1 VPQIIGH
8 SSYNWALRY
17 LPVTFV
23 GVGTLGEPVGSTILA
38 YFILNEIP
46 TLAKLGGGA
55 LILAG
60 IYISS
65 RAESVA
71 EIEASCEVGGL

>member
-8 SSYNWALRY
+8 SSYNWALKY

-23 GVGTLGEPVGSTILA
+23 GVATLGEPIGSTILA
-38 YFILNEIP
+38 YFALRETP
-46 TLAKLGGGA
+46 TLAKIGGGV

-60 IYISS
+60 IYVSS

-71 EIEASCEVGGL
+71 ESEE